1 MTAPSGLSATGK
13 IFFSSLCA
21 STFGLGCW
29 QAQRYFEKIEQVKQ
43 REEELSQDPVELGK
57 NVVCTREEMSYG
69 NINTNSSS
77 QQQQQ
82 KQYPP
87 DEQKG
92 NSNEHK
98 GYRPVYVQGRFRHQ
112 DEILIGP
119 RGPPLGALSAS
130 GPNSGRS
137 SGGMASSPQG
147 YYCLT
152 PFERRNGMGTI
163 IVNRGWIPR
172 SHVQENTAW
181 SRPNDEMVLVGIV
194 SKTEQ
199 PRLFSPVHS
208 AKDPKQLL
216 WFDRNAIEEKTKTA
230 GSHPVLLTEVR
241 NTSDQSKEVANG
253 PPFKPSKESVG
264 EFKVTPATHAGY
276 AVTWFG
282 LSGAGIL
289 MTRKLM
295 MRGRGG

>member
-1 MTAPSGLSATGK
+1 MSVPPPALSTGGK

-29 QAQRYFEKIEQVKQ
+29 QAQRYFEKIEQMKQ
-43 REEELSQDPVELGK
+43 REEELCLDPVELD
-57 NVVCTREEMSYG
+57 NNIMCSREEMIDG
-69 NINTNSSS
+69 TVDGVSS
-77 QQQQQ
+77 QFSEG
-82 KQYPP
+82 KQ
-87 DEQKG
+87 
-92 NSNEHK
+92 NENG
-98 GYRPVYVQGRFRHQ
+98 GYRPVYVRGQFRHQ

-119 RGPPLGALSAS
+119 RGPPLGTLSAN

-152 PFERRNGMGTI
+152 PFERINGMGTV

-172 SHVQENTAW
+172 SHVLGNTTW
-181 SRPNDEMVLVGIV
+181 SRPNGEIKLVGIV

-199 PRLFSPVHS
+199 PKFLSPVHS

-216 WFDRNAIEEKTKTA
+216 WFDRKAIEEKTKTT
-230 GSHPVLLTEVR
+230 GNHPVLVTEVS
-241 NTSDQSKEVANG
+241 TIGDLSDGVADG
-253 PPFKPSKESVG
+253 PPFKPSKEAVG

-282 LSGAGIL
+282 LSGAGVI

>member
-1 MTAPSGLSATGK
+1 MSAPSGLSATGK

-43 REEELSQDPVELGK
+43 REEELSQDPVELDK
-57 NVVCTREEMSYG
+57 HAVCTREEMNYG
-69 NINTNSSS
+69 NVNAVSSS
-77 QQQQQ
+77 Q
-82 KQYPP
+82 YP
-87 DEQKG
+87 DEQDGKQ
-92 NSNEHK
+92 NVK
-98 GYRPVYVQGRFRHQ
+98 RGYRPVYVRGRFRHQ

-152 PFERRNGMGTI
+152 PFERMNGMGTV

-172 SHVQENTAW
+172 SHVQENAAW
-181 SRPNDEMVLVGIV
+181 TRPNGEIALVGIV

-216 WFDRNAIEEKTKTA
+216 WFDRKAIEEKTKTA
-230 GSHPVLLTEVR
+230 GSHPLLLTEVSK
-241 NTSDQSKEVANG
+241 TGDQSDEVVNG

-282 LSGAGIL
+282 LSGAGVI

-295 MRGRGG
+295 TRGRGG